1 MDKLVQ
7 LKLAKI
13 KYGGDSVGEDIRIEI
28 ECLNRSFALDK
39 RIKNGTE
46 ITIDEE
52 LGQFPVIQTP
62 LTIPVHIK
70 IIEQDLIFN
79 DIGEK
84 QVKNKSRRERC
95 IFANEHPRNSS
106 KGATRFFARQRNCN
120 FFRHHRDT
128 SVGYDFICG
137 I

>member
-7 LKLAKI
+7 LKLVKI
-13 KYGGDSVGEDIRIEI
+13 KYGGDSVGEDLRIEI
-28 ECLNRSFALDK
+28 ECLNRSFILDK
-39 RIKNGTE
+39 RIKNGNE
-46 ITIDEE
+46 ITINAEI
-52 LGQFPVIQTP
+52 GQFPANQIS
-62 LTIPVHIK
+62 LILPVHIK

-84 QVKNKSRRERC
+84 QIKNKSRHERYVL
-95 IFANEHPRNSS
+95 ANEHPRNSS
-106 KGATRFFARQRNCN
+106 KRAARFFARQRNGN